1 MPRPSFSLPAALV
14 VLLALLL
21 GAGPPARA
29 AGLPGRQATA
39 QVVARLTESGRV
51 HGLVVGYVSPAG
63 RVVHGFGRAGEGRRS
78 GAPDGRTLFEIG
90 SITKTFTGLL
100 LAQAVMAGRVRATD
114 PIRLDLPAGT
124 LGKESPLAPVSY
136 LDLATHASGLPEG
149 PDNLPS
155 RDPQNPLAGYSTGLL
170 LDYLARARPIA
181 PVGRDFFYSNVGAG
195 LCGYLMARLAGTDYE
210 TLVKHKVCEPLAMAD
225 TTITLSAEQAGR
237 MTHGHDA
244 KGRIVPNWDV
254 TGLEGAGALRS
265 TADDLLTYAA
275 ANMGLLPT
283 PLLPAMKLAQ
293 LPRKHVSSIPTLFL
307 GFFWNIMNFGGK
319 EYLLHA
325 GRSGGYFAL
334 VLLSPEDN
342 AGIVLLCDTEGDFT
356 KEGWRLLELATGK
369 DLP

>member
-1 MPRPSFSLPAALV
+1 MPRTLLLLSLSLV
-14 VLLALLL
+14 LPLLA
-21 GAGPPARA
+21 APARA
-29 AGLPGRQATA
+29 AALPGRQATA
-39 QVVARLTESGRV
+39 HVVSRLTESGRV

-63 RVVHGFGRAGEGRRS
+63 RATYGFGRAGESRRS
-78 GAPDGRTLFEIG
+78 KEPDGRTLFEIG

-100 LAQAVMAGRVRATD
+100 LAQAVMEGRLRATD
-114 PIRLDLPAGT
+114 PIRLHLPDGA
-124 LGKESPLAPVSY
+124 LAKDSPLAWISY
-136 LDLATHASGLPEG
+136 LDLATHGSGLPEG

-155 RDPQNPLAGYSTGLL
+155 KDPRNPLAGYSTGLL
-170 LDYLARARPIA
+170 LNYLSTARLLAPI
-181 PVGRDFFYSNVGAG
+181 GQNFHYSNVGAG
-195 LCGYLMARLAGTDYE
+195 LCGYLLARLAGTDYE
-210 TLVKHKVCEPLAMAD
+210 TLVKAKVLAPLGMAD
-225 TTITLSAEQAGR
+225 TAITLSADQAQR

-244 KGRIVPNWDV
+244 KGRVVPNWDV

-275 ANMGLLPT
+275 ANMALVPT

-293 LPRKHVSSIPTLFL
+293 LPRRHVGSIPTLYL
-307 GFFWNIMNFGGK
+307 GFFWNLMNFGGK

-342 AGIVLLCDTEGDFT
+342 AGVVLLCDTEGDFT

-369 DLP
+369 NLP